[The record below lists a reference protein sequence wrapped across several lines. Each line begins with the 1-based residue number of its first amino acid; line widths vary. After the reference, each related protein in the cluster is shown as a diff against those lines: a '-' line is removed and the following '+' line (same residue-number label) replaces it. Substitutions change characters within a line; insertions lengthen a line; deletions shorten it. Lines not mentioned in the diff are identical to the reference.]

1 MRLADTTLE
10 VKLNKLKSK
19 VSGCRFPRNSYI
31 NSKKGEL
38 NWAPDIIAG
47 ETEEN
52 VKLHKKFLL
61 EESMKFGKTRRK
73 KQNRSSYRINLF
85 FL

>member
-10 VKLNKLKSK
+10 VKLKKLKSK

-31 NSKKGEL
+31 NSKKGEI

-52 VKLHKKFLL
+52 VKLHKKLL
-61 EESMKFGKTRRK
+61 LDESMKFKKTARK
-73 KQNRSSYRINLF
+73 KNSNSYRINLF